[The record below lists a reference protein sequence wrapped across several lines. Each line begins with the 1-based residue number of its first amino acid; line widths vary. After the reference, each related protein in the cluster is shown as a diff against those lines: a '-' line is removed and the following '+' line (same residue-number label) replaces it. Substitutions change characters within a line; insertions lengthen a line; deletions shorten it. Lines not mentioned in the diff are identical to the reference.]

1 MLTSSIKSGSF
12 KIETDGKA
20 AALEV
25 KKKIVDT
32 LKLQEDDIYLVQNGR
47 KLSEDNFVTKGILHV
62 VFRLIGG
69 KGGFGS
75 MLRAIGAQIEK
86 TTNREACRDL
96 SGRRLRD
103 INEEKRLK
111 NWIAQQAE
119 REREAAERKRK
130 KLERLHAEPKHN
142 FQDVT
147 YEEERSMLTEKVSD
161 AVEQGFKVASSSG
174 SSVVS
179 QKRKATCLETS
190 VTKKEESFM
199 NTEFM
204 MLDPDEEELSSS
216 VDSDSSDDEDVK
228 KNISN
233 EPSVSGSG
241 SSNSGSRTGSKI
253 KFIKGKHR
261 SGLTN
266 VNLENLLRICVANQ
280 PARIDKIVQESS
292 RAQPSTSQ

>member
-1 MLTSSIKSGSF
+1 MFTVFCKTSGVCSIE
-12 KIETDGKA
+12 INGKKT
-20 AALEV
+20 ALEV
-25 KKKIVDT
+25 KSEINSWV
-32 LKLQEDDIYLVQNGR
+32 LQEDDIYLVHNGKR
-47 KLSEDNFVTKGILHV
+47 LSDDDIVTSGVVHV
-62 VFRLIGG
+62 VPRLVGG

-130 KLERLHAEPKHN
+130 KLERLHAEPKHK
-142 FQDVT
+142 FHDTT

-179 QKRKATCLETS
+179 QKRKAPSTETS
-190 VTKKEESFM
+190 AAKKKKPRLW
-199 NTEFM
+199 
-204 MLDPDEEELSSS
+204 LDPDEDELGSSIES
-216 VDSDSSDDEDVK
+216 GSSDDEVEK
-228 KNISN
+228 KPSS
-233 EPSVSGSG
+233 EPSVSDSCT
-241 SSNSGSRTGSKI
+241 SSSSVG
-253 KFIKGKHR
+253 
-261 SGLTN
+261 N
-266 VNLENLLRICVANQ
+266 V
-280 PARIDKIVQESS
+280 DK
-292 RAQPSTSQ
+292 